1 MPWRETRV
9 MDERARFVLALEA
22 GEEPVAAVCRRFGI
36 SRDKGYKWLR
46 RWQAAGAAGLA
57 DRSRAPRSHPQAVAE
72 ELLEACLGLRRQHP
86 TWGPAKVKAALERR
100 SPAGLSGQPWP
111 AASTIGARFDREG
124 LTVRR
129 KLRRR
134 TPPGGPLIAAEEA
147 NDVWATDFKGWF
159 RTGDGSRIDPLT
171 LGDASSRYLLRC
183 QAVTRPDGEH
193 VWPILDAAFR
203 EHGLP
208 LRLRSDNGPPFA
220 TTGAGGLSGLSVR
233 VIKAGVIPERIT
245 PGKPQ
250 ENGRLERLHLTL
262 LQDTASPPAATP
274 RAQARRFRDFQ
285 ATYNE
290 ERPHAALGNATPS
303 ERYAPSPRRWDGVLR
318 SPEPAPGAAA
328 RRVKNNGLIR
338 WRGTL
343 VYVSAALAG
352 EPIGLDEGDDGLWT
366 VRYGPI
372 LLGLLADRGDTLIR
386 LPQKGCGLVDNA
398 ARCPKVPQPPQ
409 QQPPR
414 T

>member
-1 MPWRETRV
+1 MPWKETRV
-9 MDERARFVLALEA
+9 MDERARFVLAVEA

-46 RWQAAGAAGLA
+46 RWQADGAAGLA

-72 ELLEACLGLRRQHP
+72 ELLEACLALRRQHP

-100 SPAGLSGQPWP
+100 SPGRPWP
-111 AASTIGARFDREG
+111 AASTIGALFDREG

-134 TPPGGPLIAAEEA
+134 TPPGGPLFAADAA
-147 NDVWATDFKGWF
+147 NDVWTMDFKGWF
-159 RTGDGSRIDPLT
+159 RTGDGTRVDPLT
-171 LGDASSRYLLRC
+171 LSDACSRYLLRC
-183 QAVTRPDGEH
+183 QAVGRPDTTH

-203 EHGLP
+203 GYGLP
-208 LRLRSDNGPPFA
+208 LRLRSDNGAPFA
-220 TTGAGGLSGLSVR
+220 TTGAGGLSQLSVR
-233 VIKAGVIPERIT
+233 VIKAGVLPERIT

-262 LQDTASPPAATP
+262 LQDTASPPAATL
-274 RAQARRFRDFQ
+274 RAQRARFRDFR

-290 ERPHAALGNATPS
+290 ERPHAALGNATPA

-318 SPEPAPGAAA
+318 SPEPAADAV
-328 RRVKNNGLIR
+328 RRVKSNGLIR
-338 WRGTL
+338 WHGVL
-343 VYVSAALAG
+343 VYISEALGG
-352 EPIGLDEGDDGLWT
+352 EPIGLNEGDDGLWT

-372 LLGLLADRGDTLIR
+372 LLGLLADRGDALIR

-398 ARCPKVPQPPQ
+398 ARCPQGPQPPQ
-409 QQPPR
+409 PQPPR

>member
-9 MDERARFVLALEA
+9 MDERARFVLAVEA

-72 ELLEACLGLRRQHP
+72 ELLEACLALRRLHP

-100 SPAGLSGQPWP
+100 SPGQPWP

-124 LTVRR
+124 LTVKRR
-129 KLRRR
+129 PRRR
-134 TPPGGPLIAAEEA
+134 TPPGGPLFAAHAA
-147 NDVWATDFKGWF
+147 NDVWAIDFKGWF
-159 RTGDGSRIDPLT
+159 RTDDGTRVDPLT
-171 LGDASSRYLLRC
+171 LGDACSRYLLRC
-183 QAVTRPDGEH
+183 QAVGRPDTEH

-203 EHGLP
+203 EYGLP

-220 TTGAGGLSGLSVR
+220 TTGAGGLSRLAVK
-233 VIKAGVIPERIT
+233 VIKAGVTPERIT

-262 LQDTASPPAATP
+262 LQDTAQPPAATL
-274 RAQARRFRDFQ
+274 RAQQRRFRKFQ
-285 ATYNE
+285 ADYNQ
-290 ERPHAALGNATPS
+290 ERPHAALGNATPA

-318 SPEPAPGAAA
+318 APGTEAGEEG
-328 RRVKNNGLIR
+328 RRVKSNGLIR
-338 WRGTL
+338 WHGHL
-343 VYVSAALAG
+343 VYVSEALGG

-386 LPQKGCGLVDNA
+386 LPQKGRGLVDDA
-398 ARCPKVPQPPQ
+398 ARCPQGPQPPQ

>member
-9 MDERARFVLALEA
+9 MDERARFVLAVEA

-46 RWQAAGAAGLA
+46 RWQAEGAAGLA

-72 ELLEACLGLRRQHP
+72 ELLEACLALRRQHP
-86 TWGPAKVKAALERR
+86 TWGPAKVKAALGRR
-100 SPAGLSGQPWP
+100 SPGQPWP
-111 AASTIGARFDREG
+111 AASTIGALFDREG

-134 TPPGGPLIAAEEA
+134 TPPGGPLFAAEAA
-147 NDVWATDFKGWF
+147 NDVWSIDFKGWF
-159 RTGDGSRIDPLT
+159 RTGDGIRVDPLT
-171 LGDASSRYLLRC
+171 LSDACSRYLLRC
-183 QAVTRPDGEH
+183 QVVGRPDTTH

-203 EHGLP
+203 EYGLP
-208 LRLRSDNGPPFA
+208 LRLRSDNGSPFA
-220 TTGAGGLSGLSVR
+220 TTGAGGLSRLSVR
-233 VIKAGVIPERIT
+233 AVKAGVLPERIT

-262 LQDTASPPAATP
+262 LQDTASPPAATL
-274 RAQARRFRDFQ
+274 RAQAARFRDFR
-285 ATYNE
+285 ATYNQD
-290 ERPHAALGNATPS
+290 RPHAALGNATPA
-303 ERYAPSPRRWDGVLR
+303 ECYAPSPRRWDGVLR
-318 SPEPAPGAAA
+318 SPEPAVDAV
-328 RRVKNNGLIR
+328 RRVKSNGLIR
-338 WRGTL
+338 WHGVL
-343 VYVSAALAG
+343 VYISEALAG

-398 ARCPKVPQPPQ
+398 ARCPQGPQPPQ
-409 QQPPR
+409 PQPPR

>member
-9 MDERARFVLALEA
+9 MDERARFVLAVEA

-46 RWQAAGAAGLA
+46 RWQAEGAAGLA

-72 ELLEACLGLRRQHP
+72 ELLEACLALRRQHP

-100 SPAGLSGQPWP
+100 SPGQPWP
-111 AASTIGARFDREG
+111 AASTIGALFDREG

-134 TPPGGPLIAAEEA
+134 TPPGGPLFAAEAA
-147 NDVWATDFKGWF
+147 NDVWSIDFKGWF
-159 RTGDGSRIDPLT
+159 RTGDGIRVDPLT
-171 LGDASSRYLLRC
+171 LSDACSRYLLRC
-183 QAVTRPDGEH
+183 QVVGRPDTTH

-203 EHGLP
+203 EYGLP
-208 LRLRSDNGPPFA
+208 LRLRSDNGSPFA
-220 TTGAGGLSGLSVR
+220 TTGAGGLSRLSVR
-233 VIKAGVIPERIT
+233 AVKAGVLPERIT

-262 LQDTASPPAATP
+262 LQDTASPPAATL
-274 RAQARRFRDFQ
+274 RAQAARFRDFR
-285 ATYNE
+285 ATYNQD
-290 ERPHAALGNATPS
+290 RPHAALGNATPA
-303 ERYAPSPRRWDGVLR
+303 ECYAPSPRRWDGVLR
-318 SPEPAPGAAA
+318 SPEPAVDAV
-328 RRVKNNGLIR
+328 RRVKSNGLIR
-338 WRGTL
+338 WHGVL
-343 VYVSAALAG
+343 VYISEALAG

-398 ARCPKVPQPPQ
+398 ARCPQGPQPPQ
-409 QQPPR
+409 PQPPR

>member
-9 MDERARFVLALEA
+9 MDERARFVLAVEA

-46 RWQAAGAAGLA
+46 RWQAEGAAGLA

-72 ELLEACLGLRRQHP
+72 ELLEACLALRRQHP

-100 SPAGLSGQPWP
+100 SPGQPWP
-111 AASTIGARFDREG
+111 AASTIGALFDREG

-134 TPPGGPLIAAEEA
+134 TPPGGPLFAAEAA
-147 NDVWATDFKGWF
+147 NDVWSMDFKGWF
-159 RTGDGSRIDPLT
+159 RTGDGIRVDPLT
-171 LGDASSRYLLRC
+171 LSDACSRYLLRC
-183 QAVTRPDGEH
+183 QLVGRPDTTH

-203 EHGLP
+203 EYGLP
-208 LRLRSDNGPPFA
+208 LRLRSDNGSPFA
-220 TTGAGGLSGLSVR
+220 TTGAGGLSRLSVR
-233 VIKAGVIPERIT
+233 AVKAGVLPERIT

-262 LQDTASPPAATP
+262 LQDTASPPAATL
-274 RAQARRFRDFQ
+274 RAQAARFRDFR
-285 ATYNE
+285 ATYNQD
-290 ERPHAALGNATPS
+290 RPHAALGNATPA
-303 ERYAPSPRRWDGVLR
+303 ECYAPSPRRWDGVLR
-318 SPEPAPGAAA
+318 SPEPAVDAV
-328 RRVKNNGLIR
+328 RRVKSNGLIR
-338 WRGTL
+338 WHGVL
-343 VYVSAALAG
+343 VYISEALAG

-398 ARCPKVPQPPQ
+398 ARCPQGPQPPQ
-409 QQPPR
+409 PQPPR